1 MIFLLRLTRI
11 KREASWLLLVESF
24 YVVLLLIIRLT
35 VNVLIV
41 YLCQLHLLSVILIKF
56 HLLFKRLVISLKL
69 FQFFSFDPCLFG
81 LFLLHIKFDLLL
93 LGQLFPELLL
103 LDLVFENAPVPKLL
117 MRILSPYVPA
127 RSLSI
132 VDDLAVDLHNVGL
145 VGGRCIGIG

>member
-24 YVVLLLIIRLT
+24 YIVLLLIIRLT

-41 YLCQLHLLSVILIKF
+41 YLRQLHLLSVILIKF
-56 HLLFKRLVISLKL
+56 YLLFKRLVISLKFFQL
-69 FQFFSFDPCLFG
+69 FSLDPCLLS

-103 LDLVFENAPVPKLL
+103 LDLVFENAPVPKFL